1 MKTVIAH
8 DHATESSLKRT
19 GSEKVKLATQAK
31 EIAQKAGIK
40 ITDYKAFSTSFITY
54 IHQALI
60 NGSEALKSV
69 PIDVLFEWNGIDLN
83 KLQKIEARY
92 KVLRVTLNDDLTQ
105 VVFPD
110 LNVYAT
116 TKEEQN
122 RLNTVNKL
130 REVIEAMRAE
140 GIHINV
146 NDVQRIFRL
155 FDNSNPQAMQP
166 NIYFIQSGRI
176 L

>member
-1 MKTVIAH
+1 MKTVIAK
-8 DHATESSLKRT
+8 DTATESSLKRT
-19 GSEKVKLATQAK
+19 GSEKINLANQAK
-31 EIAQKAGIK
+31 EIAKNAGIE
-40 ITDYKAFSTSFITY
+40 ITDYKGFDSSFTTY
-54 IHQALI
+54 LYQALL

-69 PIDVLFEWNGIDLN
+69 PMDVLFEWNGIDLN

-92 KVLRVTLNDDLTQ
+92 KVLRVTLNDDLTS

-116 TKEEQN
+116 TKEEQS

-130 REVIEAMRAE
+130 REIIEAMRAE
-140 GIHINV
+140 GIYINV

-176 L
+176 F